1 MNWISGAIKIIPL
14 IITAVEAVERL
25 FFNKDGENS
34 KKDAAM
40 DIIGQA
46 IESIESLA
54 GKELMN
60 QAEFKVIVSKL
71 IDDYVAVQNFI
82 ADFQKHKS

>member
-25 FFNKDGENS
+25 FFNKDGSES
-34 KKDAAM
+34 KKDAAL
-40 DIIGQA
+40 DIIGHA

-54 GKELMN
+54 GKELMKE
-60 QAEFKVIVSKL
+60 AEFKVLVSKL

-82 ADFQKHKS
+82 ADFQKHKA